1 MAFVCI
7 MPNQIAQVNA
17 NYESAAQIYEIKKE
31 NILARLKQE
40 QNISGEEFISTLQSN
55 YTALMQEKYAS
66 AVTGRE
72 VGIETILKHVYSAA
86 EELVTQVLESHSELD
101 VQSQIQALEEISRNA
116 GKNIE
121 QQKRLV
127 NKEIENIVQQYSNET
142 HVDRILDEMLPKY
155 LSQENAKLSAAQIY
169 AYTKSMLRREIK
181 RRASITE
188 IEKTVKKHPSII
200 LGYVREDAITQAALR
215 AIEVLKA
222 KGMTAKT
229 VGAEQSKIDI
239 IIPLTSRASSAV
251 KNNNDILGSIVKQL
265 DSLEGE
271 FVVTGES
278 RYENDEFLGIQSK
291 PWRLYLPT
299 TSWNRN
305 SVGSRAELYNAFVN
319 HLNNLSPEDRNV
331 GWHRG
336 VLFLSEHLQEVMG
349 PNTVMY
355 ATGGNL
361 IWTSD
366 LLRDLYQ
373 KYHKYFAFMLDSNY
387 NLTSHIQLADHYG

>member
-7 MPNQIAQVNA
+7 MPEEISIINQ
-17 NYESAAQIYEIKKE
+17 NYESTAQIYDTKKE
-31 NILARLKQE
+31 SILARLKQE
-40 QNISGEEFISTLQSN
+40 QNISGEDFINTIQTN
-55 YTALMQEKYAS
+55 YSSLLKEKYES

-72 VGIETILKHVYSAA
+72 VGLETIINHVYRAA
-86 EELVTQVLESHSELD
+86 EAMVAEVLENHSEQD
-101 VQSQIQALEEISRNA
+101 VQSQIQALEQISREA

-121 QQKRLV
+121 QQKKVV
-127 NKEIENIVQQYSNET
+127 NKEIEKIIQQYSNET
-142 HVDRILDEMLPKY
+142 QVDRLIDEMLPKY

-181 RRASITE
+181 KRASIVE
-188 IEKTVKKHPSII
+188 IDKAVKKHPSII
-200 LGYVREDAITQAALR
+200 LGYVREDAITAAALK
-215 AIEVLKA
+215 AIETLKV
-222 KGMTAKT
+222 KGMSAKT
-229 VGAEQSKIDI
+229 IGAEQSKIDI
-239 IIPLTSRASSAV
+239 IIPITSRASAAV
-251 KNNNDILGSIVKQL
+251 QGNTDLLGTIVKQL
-265 DSLEGE
+265 DALSTE

-278 RYENDEFLGIQSK
+278 KYETDEFLGIQSK
-291 PWRLYLPT
+291 PWQLYRPT
-299 TSWNRN
+299 TTWNRN
-305 SVGSRAELYNAFVN
+305 SVGSRAELYNAFLE
-319 HLNNLSPEDRNV
+319 HLKEMSPADRNV

-355 ATGGNL
+355 ATGGKL

-387 NLTSHIQLADHYG
+387 HLTSHIQLADHYG

>member
-7 MPNQIAQVNA
+7 MPGEISIINQ
-17 NYESAAQIYEIKKE
+17 NYESTAQIYEAKRE
-31 NILARLKQE
+31 SVLARLKQE
-40 QNISGEEFISTLQSN
+40 QNISGEDFINTIQTN
-55 YTALMQEKYAS
+55 YSSLLKEKYES

-72 VGIETILKHVYSAA
+72 VGLETIINHVYRAA
-86 EELVTQVLESHSELD
+86 EAMVAEVLENHSEQD
-101 VQSQIQALEEISRNA
+101 IQSQIWALEQISREA

-121 QQKRLV
+121 QQKKIV
-127 NKEIENIVQQYSNET
+127 NKEIEKIVQQYSDET
-142 HVDRILDEMLPKY
+142 QVDRLIDEMLPKY
-155 LSQENAKLSAAQIY
+155 LSQENAKLSAAQVY

-181 RRASITE
+181 KRASIAE
-188 IEKTVKKHPSII
+188 IDRAVKKHPSII
-200 LGYVREDAITQAALR
+200 LGYVREDAITAAALK

-222 KGMTAKT
+222 KGMSAKT

-239 IIPLTSRASSAV
+239 IIPITSQASAAV
-251 KNNNDILGSIVKQL
+251 QGNADLLGDIIKQL
-265 DSLEGE
+265 DTLSAE

-278 RYENDEFLGIQSK
+278 KYETDEFLGIQSK
-291 PWRLYLPT
+291 PWQLYLPT
-299 TSWNRN
+299 TTWNRN
-305 SVGSRAELYNAFVN
+305 SVGSRAELYNAFLE
-319 HLNNLSPEDRNV
+319 HLKGMSPADRNV

-355 ATGGNL
+355 ATGGKL

-387 NLTSHIQLADHYG
+387 QLTSHIQLADHYG